1 MSSFSNFSRSQ
12 SGSMTAEEFHSA
24 LQEATNYS
32 LKGFVLPHL
41 KQQLPS
47 LQRDLSNAARAS
59 NQVSSVVAHFCETC
73 QKLIANFYD
82 RGIGLKRYLKRIVQ
96 TFSLN
101 NKQRC

>member
-1 MSSFSNFSRSQ
+1 MSCFSNFSRSQ

-59 NQVSSVVAHFCETC
+59 NQVSCCAFFVNRGFENSSEISTT
-73 QKLIANFYD
+73 N
-82 RGIGLKRYLKRIVQ
+82 RGIVGLKRD
-96 TFSLN
+96 T
-101 NKQRC
+101 